1 MLDCIITNLV
11 SLYTPDQLELNLM
24 QCSKSDLEPYADLAH
39 CNLYGDNIKSIKESL
54 LIIASEMNERT
65 MKIRPM
71 HKAFKGD
78 NYVDYNKQHPNDPI
92 KTCIVVF
99 DETSTLYE
107 GCTGESTELK
117 NDKSLI
123 NMLIRRIAQYGAAL
137 GVFLIVSLQRPTK
150 DNLDPF
156 IKSQSTVIISFR
168 QNNAVSS
175 SVAID
180 DPELALRLDQREFA
194 YRFGSTISY
203 GLVPW
208 ITSQDIKN
216 NIQKYLIPGKSDY
229 MLERRQKLRR
239 DLLKDFESNPANKSG
254 AKKSNAD
261 KIKLEM
267 NKQIIEMYYEI
278 EKENGGDIGE
288 DINVIECKEVED
300 APDTKDSSKT
310 KAKKTTKSKSTKSK
324 KTNDNSEVVVDLDII
339 KDLDVDRIKDTY
351 RRY

>member
-11 SLYTPDQLELNLM
+11 SLYTPEELEINLL
-24 QCSKSDLEPYADLAH
+24 QASKTDLEPYADLSH
-39 CNLYGDNIKSIKESL
+39 CNLYADNIKSIKESL
-54 LIIASEMNERT
+54 LILASEMNERI

-78 NYVDYNKQHPNDPI
+78 NYVDYNKLHPDNPI
-92 KTCIVVF
+92 KTCIIVT
-99 DETSTLYE
+99 DEASTLYE
-107 GCTGESTELK
+107 TFTGEKTELK

-137 GVFLIVSLQRPTK
+137 GMFLITSLQRPTK

-180 DPELALRLDQREFA
+180 DSDLALRLQQREFA
-194 YRFGSTISY
+194 YKFGSTVSF

-208 ITSQDIKN
+208 ITSEDIKN
-216 NIQKYLIPGKSDY
+216 NVQKHLIPGKSDY
-229 MLERRQKLRR
+229 MLERRRKLRQ
-239 DLLKDFESNPANKSG
+239 DLLSKFESNPDNKSANK
-254 AKKSNAD
+254 KSVKD

-267 NKQIIEMYYEI
+267 DKQIIDLCYEI
-278 EKENGGDIGE
+278 EKENGDDIGE
-288 DINVIECKEVED
+288 ADKPIECKE
-300 APDTKDSSKT
+300 
-310 KAKKTTKSKSTKSK
+310 
-324 KTNDNSEVVVDLDII
+324 L
-339 KDLDVDRIKDTY
+339 DLDVDKVKDT
-351 RRY
+351 RRR